1 MWGHVPAAGL
11 DPAAV
16 WLCLLLQGPSASFY
30 NPAACPGDGGSHLPS
45 CPSCQTLAHFP
56 FSAYIS
62 APDGEG
68 QPCSSFTWGHRRPLC
83 LAAHAQ
89 RLVPSPGQAWRVGF
103 LIPSFSSWDLEGSLP
118 LPCWWGALVPRASPF
133 VPACLSL
140 VQGGA
145 GGTRAQKPSRA
156 LHCACS
162 RHPQRFLLTLSP
174 SHPGTPVPVQQPD
187 KVRTQSVPVKQLP
200 HIYSTGLHT
209 FHGLTPA
216 CRLCPQLHQP
226 PVPCAQEPRQVCTLL
241 PLWCACL
248 WLYQCETR
256 VPFWQS
262 GLALGGHLLGPGPNA
277 ESLQSMAHAL

>member
-162 RHPQRFLLTLSP
+162 RHPPTLSAYAVTVSP
-174 SHPGTPVPVQQPD
+174 RHPCPCPTTRQGQDTVCTCETASPHPFHWAAHLPWPDTRVPPLPPAPPTSSPLCPGTPP
-187 KVRTQSVPVKQLP
+187 
-200 HIYSTGLHT
+200 GLHT
-209 FHGLTPA
+209 SSPL
-216 CRLCPQLHQP
+216 
-226 PVPCAQEPRQVCTLL
+226 VCM
-241 PLWCACL
+241 
-248 WLYQCETR
+248 LYQCETR